1 MSTTTEVKNKYHKT
15 SLNIASD
22 VYDTL
27 SNEAKKMNIPFTSLV
42 NMLLTKESNKL
53 ILINKQIQNNYE

>member
-1 MSTTTEVKNKYHKT
+1 MSTTTEKNKYHKT
-15 SLNIASD
+15 SLKIASD
-22 VYDTL
+22 VYDIL
-27 SNEAKKMNIPFTSLV
+27 SKEAKKMNIPFTSLV

>member
-1 MSTTTEVKNKYHKT
+1 MSTTTKPESKYHKT

-53 ILINKQIQNNYE
+53 ILINKSIQNNYE

>member
-1 MSTTTEVKNKYHKT
+1 MSTTTEKNKYHKT

-22 VYDTL
+22 VYDIL
-27 SNEAKKMNIPFTSLV
+27 SKEAKKMNIPFTSLV